1 MTPTVGLSDSPNQK
15 GSTSARCI
23 AAFAN
28 CRIGEAVSACTVARG
43 RGWGGG
49 LGWGRGW
56 GLYRGQGLR

>member
-43 RGWGGG
+43 RAGEAGW
-49 LGWGRGW
+49 LGPGW